1 MSIESNGL
9 NEVKITRVPMV
20 RRDALTP
27 YEGRYAEP
35 IDNTVGRAEIEKLW
49 ELTDTEKLLL
59 AWEDTKRNVRL
70 ITTITPIIFTIVKGY
85 VMKDWKTTIA
95 GIVKAVFSVLTI
107 FGISTGNI
115 TEALIT
121 AALFAI
127 ADLVQSWLM
136 PDKSK

>member
-1 MSIESNGL
+1 
-9 NEVKITRVPMV
+9 
-20 RRDALTP
+20 LTP

-35 IDNTVGRAEIEKLW
+35 IDNTVARAEIEKLW

-70 ITTITPIIFTIVKGY
+70 ITTLTPIIFTIAKGY

>member
-9 NEVKITRVPMV
+9 NEVKITRVPTV

-35 IDNTVGRAEIEKLW
+35 IDNTVARAEIEKLW

-70 ITTITPIIFTIVKGY
+70 ITTLTPIIFTIAKGY

>member
-1 MSIESNGL
+1 
-9 NEVKITRVPMV
+9 MV